1 MAPFAKPE
9 TVLKQADGL
18 ISVGQHQAAL
28 QSLTDLISTKR
39 LRNTPIASL
48 EPIMLRF
55 ISLCVDL
62 RKGRTAKE
70 GLMQY
75 KNLVQNTSVGSIEV
89 VIKKFIAMSDAKVVE
104 AQEQVNKVMEAEA
117 GSVDV
122 DDLEASETPESIL
135 LGAVSGDQSRDR
147 TDRALVTPWLKF
159 LWEAY
164 RTALETLKNNNRLEA
179 IYQSLP
185 AQQQIVHQAFKFC
198 LKHNRKVE
206 FRRLCETLRL
216 HLSNIAK
223 YAHQTHSVNLS
234 DPDTLQSYLDARF
247 AQLNT
252 SVELELWQEA
262 FRSVEDVHNLLT
274 LAKKAPRPAMM
285 ANYYEKLAKI
295 FMMSG
300 SALFHA
306 AAWSRY
312 YAIIRAMGGKTAEE
326 LSKLAGL
333 VLVSALAVPV
343 GVEGGDDAPEEMKG
357 RSAKLTALLGL
368 GKNPT
373 RAGMLK
379 EALARNT
386 LKMAPA
392 PIRQLYDI
400 LEVTFHPLT
409 ICSTVAPVLQA
420 LSTDSTYAPYLPV
433 LHKVLLSR
441 LFNQLSQVYESVTIK
456 HVLELVA
463 PLNENKI
470 EAEDGGDVVY
480 DHPHIEAFIMGCAQR
495 GEMRVRVDH
504 AQGSITFSTDA
515 FGSSSASASSS
526 STSISPTVYIR
537 TRLSRL
543 ASLLNQSLSH
553 IATPEPASTASQ
565 QAAFQSLLTAA
576 NDERTR
582 LALHRNLAARRAELA
597 EELAVRKEKEDAQK
611 KLEAKKKAD
620 VEEERRLTELQKRR
634 ERERID
640 KEREA
645 IKIAEAKKL
654 AEALIEK
661 GTLKVDV
668 KSLENVDSDQLLA
681 MQVQQLDKEKR
692 DLSDRLRVV
701 SRRIDHTER
710 AFRKEEKSLL
720 AEDYAHQQE
729 TDKKTYE
736 AHRKAT
742 LDMAKQQHKEN
753 IEAKT
758 RLRRMMED
766 YRHARTEIAGK
777 REEELKVKRE
787 QAQQKMQAE
796 KTKRRTLIL
805 KQREEERQAIEE
817 EERLQRLREQEEE
830 RQAQERREQEEKAE
844 AEAEAAKAAEE
855 EKNQAEQE
863 AREAA
868 RKAREEERAKVDEE
882 ARMRT
887 QREEEALER
896 LTRDRTAPRPPLNG
910 ADSAWRPSRTGAAT
924 PIAAASTTPP
934 SGSPRAASPP
944 PRSGGGTPRPAYR
957 PPGARGADSGAS
969 ASPIRAR
976 SPVRTN
982 TTNGPPKVLGLK
994 AGGWRDRM
1002 AAKDGPMGGDG
1013 SASGPVPANG
1023 PGGSSPS
1030 ASAPVPAVP
1039 QRATTP
1045 PPAPSPKL
1053 EADEQGFKT
1062 VPPPKTQGQ
1071 AAWKPRHL
1079 RDK

>member
-28 QSLTDLISTKR
+28 QSLTDLISSKR

-55 ISLCVDL
+55 ISLCIDL

-75 KNLVQNTSVGSIEV
+75 KNIVQNTSVGSIEV

-135 LGAVSGDQSRDR
+135 LGAVSGDQNRDR

-164 RTALETLKNNNRLEA
+164 RTALETLKNNNRLEG
-179 IYQSLP
+179 IY
-185 AQQQIVHQAFKFC
+185 QQIVHQAFKFC

-295 FMMSG
+295 FLMSG
-300 SALFHA
+300 STLFHA
-306 AAWSRY
+306 AAWGRY
-312 YAIIRAMGGKTAEE
+312 YAIIRAIGGKTQEE

-343 GVEGGDDAPEEMKG
+343 GVEASDDAPEEMKG
-357 RSAKLTALLGL
+357 RTARLTALLGL

-373 RAGMLK
+373 RVGMLK

-386 LKMAPA
+386 LKMAPE

-409 ICSTVAPVLQA
+409 ICSTVAPVLQT
-420 LSTDSTYAPYLPV
+420 LSGDPTYAPYLPV

-441 LFNQLSQVYESVTIK
+441 LFSQLSQVYESVTIK

-463 PLNENKI
+463 PLNDNKI
-470 EAEDGGDVVY
+470 QSEDGEGVVVVY

-504 AQGSITFSTDA
+504 AQGSITFGTDG
-515 FGSSSASASSS
+515 FGSSSSSSTAASSS

-553 IATPEPASTASQ
+553 LSTLEPPSVADQ
-565 QAAFQSLLTAA
+565 QAAFESLVIAA
-576 NDERTR
+576 NEERSR
-582 LALHRNLAARRAELA
+582 LVLHRNLSARRAELA
-597 EELAVRKEKEDAQK
+597 EELAVRKEKADAQK
-611 KLEAKKKAD
+611 KLEAKKKAEA
-620 VEEERRLTELQKRR
+620 EEERRLAELQKRR
-634 ERERID
+634 EKERME

-692 DLSDRLRVV
+692 DISDRLRVV

-710 AFRKEEKSLL
+710 AFRKDEKALL

-736 AHRKAT
+736 SHRKAT
-742 LDMAKQQHKEN
+742 LDMAKQQHREN
-753 IEAKT
+753 VDAKV
-758 RLRRMMED
+758 RLGRMMDD
-766 YRHARTEIAGK
+766 YRRARTEIAGK
-777 REEELKVKRE
+777 REEELKLKRD
-787 QAQQKMQAE
+787 QAHQKMEAE
-796 KTKRRTLIL
+796 KAKRRTLVL
-805 KQREEERQAIEE
+805 KQREEEKKANEE
-817 EERLQRLREQEEE
+817 EERLKKERAEEEE
-830 RQAQERREQEEKAE
+830 RAGQERLEQEEKARAEQE
-844 AEAEAAKAAEE
+844 ATRAAEE
-855 EKNQAEQE
+855 ERNRVEQE
-863 AREAA
+863 ARDAA
-868 RKAREEERAKVDEE
+868 RKAREEERAKTVEE
-882 ARMRT
+882 ARIRLQKEDEALQRRT
-887 QREEEALER
+887 QAKAG
-896 LTRDRTAPRPPLNG
+896 TRPPVSNG
-910 ADSAWRPSRTGAAT
+910 TEGSGAWRSSRIASGAAT
-924 PIAAASTTPP
+924 PTAPTTTTPP
-934 SGSPRAASPP
+934 SGSPRASSPT
-944 PRSGGGTPRPAYR
+944 PRTGGGTPRPVYR
-957 PPGARGADSGAS
+957 PPGGRGADSGAS

-976 SPVRTN
+976 SPVRTGS
-982 TTNGPPKVLGLK
+982 TDGPPKVLVPK

-1002 AAKDGPMGGDG
+1002 AAKENAGGGDS
-1013 SASGPVPANG
+1013 SATANG
-1023 PGGSSPS
+1023 QGSSVS
-1030 ASAPVPAVP
+1030 
-1039 QRATTP
+1039 P
-1045 PPAPSPKL
+1045 PPAPQKVVNPPLDPSPKL
-1053 EADEQGFKT
+1053 DTDEQGFKT
-1062 VPPPKTQGQ
+1062 VPPKTQQ
-1071 AAWKPRHL
+1071 AWKPRHL
-1079 RDK
+1079 RGE